1 MPTQAATGG
10 TLLERIVVRIKVGNN
25 RMSGTDDP
33 VYLRLGGPSGREFR
47 LARNR
52 GHAFRRGQESI
63 FVLAGPSSAD
73 TNVAHPELNDPTR
86 PALQIDEIERVF
98 LVKGMEPLPNVR
110 GFGEM
115 DDRLE
120 IESAEIE
127 LHSSQLAEPRRFCR
141 NGPIWLG
148 IICGSSFEL
157 GPVQETG

>member
-1 MPTQAATGG
+1 MSTQAATEEEFV
-10 TLLERIVVRIKVGNN
+10 ERIVVRVQVGNN

-47 LARNR
+47 LARAR
-52 GHAFRRGQESI
+52 GHAFRRGQESV
-63 FVLAGPSSAD
+63 FVLAGRGGTG
-73 TNVAHPELNDPTR
+73 TNVAHPELNDPAR
-86 PALQIDEIERVF
+86 PPLALDGIERVF

-120 IESAEIE
+120 VEHVEVE
-127 LHSSQLAEPRRFCR
+127 LHCPGRASPRRFQR
-141 NGPIWLG
+141 QGPIWLG

-157 GPVQETG
+157 GAPQESE